1 MAERER
7 LATDSVFRVAP
18 RNILGLQ
25 AQKFKSKLLALA
37 LAEPATYFKLR
48 DQVYQSI
55 VETNVEVS
63 YNLYWDILTKGEV
76 NGDQISVEDKD
87 GNEFAFT
94 PNLPESEVNTFALEV
109 AEAVKDIA
117 ERAVERVMPM
127 EYKDLAVRRAKEIL
141 PNV

>member
-1 MAERER
+1 MAEQIP
-7 LATDSVFRVAP
+7 SVFRVNP

-48 DQVYQSI
+48 DEVYQTI

-63 YNLYWDILTKGEV
+63 YNLYWGILTKGEV
-76 NGDQISVEDKD
+76 MGNQIQIEDKE
-87 GNEFAFT
+87 GNPFLFE

>member
-1 MAERER
+1 M
-7 LATDSVFRVAP
+7 
-18 RNILGLQ
+18 
-25 AQKFKSKLLALA
+25 A

-63 YNLYWDILTKGEV
+63 YNLYWDILTKGQV
-76 NGDQISVEDKD
+76 NGTQISVLNKD
-87 GNEFAFT
+87 GEEFDFE

-127 EYKDLAVRRAKEIL
+127 EYKDLAVRRAKEIFSKCL
-141 PNV
+141 NHYIHQLIFFYLIIFIYSKLNKYDCME

>member
-1 MAERER
+1 M
-7 LATDSVFRVAP
+7 V
-18 RNILGLQ
+18 
-25 AQKFKSKLLALA
+25 
-37 LAEPATYFKLR
+37 
-48 DQVYQSI
+48 
-55 VETNVEVS
+55 
-63 YNLYWDILTKGEV
+63 
-76 NGDQISVEDKD
+76 GDTQISVEDKD
-87 GNEFAFT
+87 GNEFNFE

>member
-7 LATDSVFRVAP
+7 LKTDLVFRVAP

-63 YNLYWDILTKGEV
+63 YNLYWDILTKGQV
-76 NGDQISVEDKD
+76 NGTQISVEDKE
-87 GNEFAFT
+87 GNEFEFT

>member
-1 MAERER
+1 M
-7 LATDSVFRVAP
+7 FRVAP

-63 YNLYWDILTKGEV
+63 YNLYWDILTKGMV
-76 NGDQISVEDKD
+76 GDTQISVEDKD
-87 GNEFAFT
+87 GSEFNFE

>member
-7 LATDSVFRVAP
+7 LATVSVFRVAP

-25 AQKFKSKLLALA
+25 AQKFKSKLLVLA

-63 YNLYWDILTKGEV
+63 YNLYWDILTKGQV
-76 NGDQISVEDKD
+76 NGNQISVEDKE
-87 GNEFAFT
+87 GNEFEFT